1 MKDIKRASTW
11 TAVLAAAVFAAG
23 AAHAAKPVIY
33 PAKGQSAQQQQ
44 ADDGQCYS
52 WAKGNTGIDPAA
64 VASAPPPPSGPAVG
78 GGERARGALRGAAVG
93 GIVDGGDGARTG
105 AAVGVVAGGARAR
118 QNQRAEQASAQSNQQ
133 GAMDTFYRAYGACM
147 EGRGYTIK

>member
-1 MKDIKRASTW
+1 VPAAQGEAGGEKRPDDMN
-11 TAVLAAAVFAAG
+11 G
-23 AAHAAKPVIY
+23 AKPIVY
-33 PAKGQSAQQQQ
+33 PAKGQCPQQQR

-64 VASAPPPPSGPAVG
+64 VAGAPPPPSGPAVG
-78 GGERARGALRGAAVG
+78 GGERVRGAVGGAAVG
-93 GIVDGGDGARTG
+93 AIVDGGNGARTG

-118 QNQRAEQASAQSNQQ
+118 QNQRTEQAAAQSHQQ